1 MDNCYDVIVLGGGAA
16 GMATAIAA
24 AHSRLS
30 VLIVEKTDR
39 FGGTMARSGGCIWVP
54 GNHIAAAAGYIEA
67 ESSAETYIRHHAGTH
82 FDSARVTAFLEHG
95 PKAIRFFVEESE
107 LNFLAAKYPDY
118 YPKAPGGVDMGR
130 TLYTSPFNGRQL
142 GRWLKRLAL
151 PIPEHTFIGLGV
163 GSGADFQHF
172 MNASRSLTS
181 ALFVGR
187 RLAAHAGDILRYG
200 QSTQFVNGQAL
211 AGQLLAAALK
221 AGVTFLDRTQ
231 TLCLTTQG
239 GGVTGI
245 MAQTGKDLREIQARC
260 DVVLATGGYSWNSRR
275 RMETFPHVAAGGT
288 HHSLTGSWAT
298 GDGAELA
305 EAASGTM
312 QMSLSDAGAWSP
324 ASQVPRRDG
333 STGTYFHLVD
343 RAKPGVIAIDSSGR
357 RFANESLNYHAFTRA
372 MIKGIEADPK
382 RKFYLL
388 TDRRGL
394 RYGLGAVL
402 PFPIPHAHHIRSGYL
417 KHGATI
423 EMLAAHLN
431 LPAQQLMETIARNNT
446 AATAGRDDDFGKG
459 SDVYQTYMGDS
470 AFPNPCL
477 GPIARG
483 PFYAV
488 ELVVSDLGTF
498 AGLATDAKTRV
509 LRADGTAVGGLHAV
523 GNDATSIFGGAY
535 PGAGATLGP
544 ALVFGHLCGTLLA
557 EG

>member
-1 MDNCYDVIVLGGGAA
+1 
-16 GMATAIAA
+16 
-24 AHSRLS
+24 
-30 VLIVEKTDR
+30 
-39 FGGTMARSGGCIWVP
+39 
-54 GNHIAAAAGYIEA
+54 
-67 ESSAETYIRHHAGTH
+67 
-82 FDSARVTAFLEHG
+82 
-95 PKAIRFFVEESE
+95 
-107 LNFLAAKYPDY
+107 
-118 YPKAPGGVDMGR
+118 
-130 TLYTSPFNGRQL
+130 
-142 GRWLKRLAL
+142 
-151 PIPEHTFIGLGV
+151 
-163 GSGADFQHF
+163 
-172 MNASRSLTS
+172 
-181 ALFVGR
+181 
-187 RLAAHAGDILRYG
+187 
-200 QSTQFVNGQAL
+200 
-211 AGQLLAAALK
+211 
-221 AGVTFLDRTQ
+221 
-231 TLCLTTQG
+231 
-239 GGVTGI
+239 
-245 MAQTGKDLREIQARC
+245 
-260 DVVLATGGYSWNSRR
+260 
-275 RMETFPHVAAGGT
+275 
-288 HHSLTGSWAT
+288 
-298 GDGAELA
+298 
-305 EAASGTM
+305 
-312 QMSLSDAGAWSP
+312 
-324 ASQVPRRDG
+324 
-333 STGTYFHLVD
+333 
-343 RAKPGVIAIDSSGR
+343 
-357 RFANESLNYHAFTRA
+357 

-382 RKFYLL
+382 QKFYLL

-431 LPAQQLMETIARNNT
+431 LPAQQLMETIARNNA

-477 GPIARG
+477 GPIERG